1 MFQIVKM
8 KTAYPQMITGNGVFS
23 DLQSYDV
30 PWANANI
37 NEILDIAYY
46 NHSANKVCGNYI
58 SNSVDEDNDNSLPQ
72 AKRNTIANMLFVL
85 FGVKWSKLWATADVE
100 YNPIQNYNMTE
111 SETISGTHS
120 DTDTATGTIGN
131 SGTDSTAHTGTITN
145 ARTEQNTGTVDY
157 DKSETQTGNNSDNVF
172 GFNSSNAVPSESSTA
187 STTRINDDRDTYNT
201 TKTDNNTETF
211 NNTDATTITN
221 TETRNLTNSNEG
233 ENETERTLTRSG
245 NIGVTTSQ
253 QMLQSERELWDWNFF
268 NVVFEDIDKT
278 LCLSV
283 YEKEWC

>member
-8 KTAYPQMITGNGVFS
+8 KTAYPQMITGDGIFN

-30 PWANANI
+30 PWADANI

-46 NHSANKVCGNYI
+46 NHSANKVCGNFI
-58 SNSVDEDNDNSLPQ
+58 SSSVDDDNSLPQ

-85 FGVKWSKLWATADVE
+85 FGVRWSKLWATNDVE

-120 DTDTATGTIGN
+120 DTDTETGTIGN
-131 SGTDSTAHTGTITN
+131 SGTDSTAHTGTVTN
-145 ARTEQNTGTVDY
+145 ARTEQHTGTVDY
-157 DKSETQTGNNSDNVF
+157 DKSETQTGTNSDNVF

-187 STTRINDDRDTYNT
+187 STTTINDDRDTYNE
-201 TKTDNNTETF
+201 TKTDNNTETL
-211 NNTDATTITN
+211 NNTDARTIAN
-221 TETRNLTNSNEG
+221 TETHNMTNTNEG

-268 NVVFEDIDKT
+268 NTVFEDIDKT

-283 YEKEWC
+283 YEEDWC